1 MREFEFLWETWKKR
15 ISGPKTGKRS
25 EKGKDLKKE
34 EKGRREREEEGRK
47 RRQGCGVYESNFS
60 RQELLRKLACKKFSV
75 APAAG
80 KLQDREVSS

>member
-34 EKGRREREEEGRK
+34 EKGRRERGGREK
-47 RRQGCGVYESNFS
+47 EKTGLWC
-60 RQELLRKLACKKFSV
+60 L
-75 APAAG
+75 
-80 KLQDREVSS
+80 